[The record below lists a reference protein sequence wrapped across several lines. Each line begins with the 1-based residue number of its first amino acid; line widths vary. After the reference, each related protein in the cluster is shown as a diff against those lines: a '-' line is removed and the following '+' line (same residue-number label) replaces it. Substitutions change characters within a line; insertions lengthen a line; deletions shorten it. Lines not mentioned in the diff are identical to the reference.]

1 MIILG
6 IDPSSTSTGYGLLEY
21 QQRRCR
27 FVVCGCIRP
36 RNKQAFEDRLVFIYD
51 RLREIIVEHSPDEA
65 AIESTFFGK
74 DADAATKLGQARGV
88 LLNALRKAGLPIASY
103 TPAQVKK
110 SVAGSGQ
117 ASKEQVQYMITKL
130 LGLKEMPRPLDAS
143 DALAIALCHSF
154 RPELRLP
161 QGQNR
166 RRPEVEELLRRMKK
180 R

>member
-1 MIILG
+1 M
-6 IDPSSTSTGYGLLEY
+6 
-21 QQRRCR
+21 
-27 FVVCGCIRP
+27 
-36 RNKQAFEDRLVFIYD
+36 AFEDRLVFIYD
-51 RLREIIVEHSPDEA
+51 RLGEIIDEYAPDQA

-74 DADAATKLGQARGV
+74 DADAAAKLGQARGV
-88 LLNALRKAGLPIASY
+88 LLLGLRKADLSIASY

-130 LGLKEMPRPLDAS
+130 LSLKEVPRPLDAS
-143 DALAIALCHSF
+143 DALAIALCHTF

-166 RRPEVEELLRRMKK
+166 RRPEVEELLRRMK
-180 R
+180 RR